1 MSSYALYTLRD
12 LRVAEERQAE
22 RALGEAAA
30 VVRRAA
36 VETERLSARTV
47 EARAAEVAARATE
60 VASGAATVARAQTA
74 RRFSERLRL
83 ATRTAVEA
91 LERHRVEIVTAAE
104 RAEATARA
112 AHLRARQRRE
122 VVEKAIA
129 RREAL
134 RRREQE
140 RRAEAAADD
149 LGQRRKS

>member
-22 RALGEAAA
+22 QSLGQAAA
-30 VVRRAA
+30 VVRRAE
-36 VETERLSARTV
+36 VETERLTACTV
-47 EARAAEVAARATE
+47 EARAAEAAARATE
-60 VASGAATVARAQTA
+60 TASATAARAQTA

-91 LERHRVEIVTAAE
+91 LDRHRAQVVMPAV
-104 RAEATARA
+104 RAEAAARA
-112 AHLRARQRRE
+112 AHLRSRQRRE

-140 RRAEAAADD
+140 RREEAAADD